1 MRNRYSSSRPWVR
14 LVTAL
19 LVVVA
24 IAAQCQQL
32 SSAGIFHPV
41 NVFSFFT
48 IQSNVLAALTLLG
61 LEFGVI
67 TAPRRLAEAARP
79 AVVLYMSMTGIVYA
93 VLLAPAAADVGLT
106 AKWVDAVVHV
116 IAPLVVAADW
126 FLAPPERRPETAD
139 IPRWLIFPVLWLVYS
154 LLRGALV
161 NWYPY
166 PFLDP
171 RPEVPNAAGSAI
183 AVTLNCIGIAVC
195 VVAFAVALVALT
207 RRVTRDVRP

>member
-1 MRNRYSSSRPWVR
+1 MVRPWVR
-14 LVTAL
+14 LIVPL

-24 IAAQCQQL
+24 ISAQCQQL

-48 IQSNVLAALTLLG
+48 IQSNVLALLMLLG
-61 LEFGVI
+61 MEFGVR
-67 TAPRRLAEAARP
+67 TAPRRLAEGIRP

-116 IAPLVVAADW
+116 VAPLVVAADW
-126 FLAPPERRPETAD
+126 FLAPPVRRPEMAD
-139 IPRWLIFPVLWLVYS
+139 IPRWLVFPVLWLVYS

-161 NWYPY
+161 DWYPY

-183 AVTLNCIGIAVC
+183 AVAVICIGIAVC
-195 VVAFAVALVALT
+195 VVAFAAGLVWLT
-207 RRVTRDVRP
+207 RRLTRDVGP